1 MGLTHNPHALNRWML
16 AGPEQARLIH
26 DFEELFIPS
35 NADFDFR
42 HHEERE
48 REAPQRR
55 FQEQI
60 HDLQSTIQNEFSN
73 PFMDKCP
80 ELVILDTR
88 YCADDTVIK
97 TIQDIKCIGQ
107 KQYEKFKEE
116 VFVKREKMYMIK

>member
-1 MGLTHNPHALNRWML
+1 ML
-16 AGPEQARLIH
+16 AGPEH
-26 DFEELFIPS
+26 LFIPS

-48 REAPQRR
+48 ASQRR
-55 FQEQI
+55 FLEQI
-60 HDLQSTIQNEFSN
+60 NDLQSTIQNEFRN
-73 PFMDKCP
+73 RFMDKCP